1 MKHKIENKKIRRA
14 YEDIKASMSDVFQG
28 EEDTEEQR
36 EEKYTKL
43 LELKAE
49 LDQAKIRLDEAESTD
64 PYRNSVYP
72 RITLFRPE
80 TFEG

>member
-14 YEDIKASMSDVFQG
+14 YEEIKASMSDVFQG

-72 RITLFRPE
+72 SITLLE
-80 TFEG
+80 TFVG